1 MDVAALRADI
11 KLWERAF
18 KTENRRAP
26 TLDDIKVLPKI
37 AAKYK
42 LYKKLCKEANAQP
55 AQKKT
60 NGIAP
65 STPPR
70 NSSSLPGP
78 SSIVPKSRPITH
90 STTYETPNPFSPT
103 KSSRRKTTSF
113 DERLPFPQPN
123 FTSGPST
130 PPSKRS
136 YSAPSP
142 DPFPSVMTTLE
153 PASPLVNSAVKKAR
167 KRLRG
172 DLVSPTPKKPR
183 IARASASSESEK
195 DSNEGEV
202 DVSYIFDS
210 PVKASINGKNFK
222 PLFEEGQL
230 SQPVFVKKG
239 PFSKSVKDP
248 FAAEIGFESSR
259 TRSSVQETIS
269 QNQTHKHLGAKKS
282 KKEQMN
288 PAPETKRVYSSTMP
302 NFQENPLT
310 VGAPETPDT
319 LPPLINRKRSN
330 SIDTDELSF
339 NNQFPSVVGALL
351 PPSPPPNPTQP
362 KSEMYVKGTVKD
374 RKKPKLASSSR
385 LTEITTDDE
394 RDLEVVE
401 LDSRASQP
409 DGFRRVAAD
418 DDEDETVR
426 EVFGFTTRDLSN
438 SVPEV
443 GDVSDSNEPEINLPE
458 DLRNV
463 LHISVS
469 GDSAREERALVES
482 LLQGRPGLLGQWGE
496 VWGVGES
503 EDATAATTD
512 EEWAGEGIAWEV
524 GEL

>member
-11 KLWERAF
+11 KSWERAF
-18 KTENRRAP
+18 KTENQRAP

-42 LYKKLCKEANAQP
+42 LYKKLCKEAAIQT

-78 SSIVPKSRPITH
+78 SSLVPKSRPITH

-103 KSSRRKTTSF
+103 KSARRRTISF
-113 DERLPFPQPN
+113 DEKLPFPQPN

-136 YSAPSP
+136 YPAPSP
-142 DPFPSVMTTLE
+142 DPFPSVILE

-183 IARASASSESEK
+183 MARAPASSESEK
-195 DSNEGEV
+195 DSNEGEA
-202 DVSYIFDS
+202 DVPYVFDS
-210 PVKASINGKNFK
+210 PVKASTNGKNFK
-222 PLFEEGQL
+222 PLFEEGRL

-248 FAAEIGFESSR
+248 FDYEIDFESSR
-259 TRSSVQETIS
+259 TRSAAREAIS
-269 QNQTHKHLGAKKS
+269 QNQTHKLPGAKKS

-288 PAPETKRVYSSTMP
+288 PAPGTKRPYSSAIP
-302 NFQENPLT
+302 NFQENSLT
-310 VGAPETPDT
+310 VGAPEMPDT

-362 KSEMYVKGTVKD
+362 RNEMYVKGTVKD

-385 LTEITTDDE
+385 LTEIMTDDE
-394 RDLEVVE
+394 PDLEVVE
-401 LDSRASQP
+401 LDSRASQS
-409 DGFRRVAAD
+409 DGSRRIAAD
-418 DDEDETVR
+418 DDEDETAR
-426 EVFGFTTRDLSN
+426 EAFGFATRDLSN
-438 SVPEV
+438 SVSEV

-463 LHISVS
+463 LHISASS
-469 GDSAREERALVES
+469 GSAREERALVES

-512 EEWAGEGIAWEV
+512 DEWAGEGIAWEV